1 MKMVLTTLFL
11 ATEDYMLPCLNKK
24 IFGVECPGCGIQRA
38 VSLLFQGEFIA
49 AFKMYPALYALI
61 LLLGFLLADT
71 FFTIK
76 YSNKITI
83 FLLISTISLI
93 LINYI
98 LKFL

>member
-1 MKMVLTTLFL
+1 MVPATLLLTV
-11 ATEDYMLPCLNKK
+11 EDYMLPCLNKK

-38 VSLLFQGEFIA
+38 LALLFQGEFVA

-61 LLLGFLLADT
+61 LLLVFLLADT

-83 FLLISTISLI
+83 FLLITTISLI